1 MKRFVLT
8 IFLVIFSVSI
18 IGRTVERTA
27 SWAAQHSN
35 NDDFKHS
42 TPNRAGSRMGEGRK
56 HTPWQVHTKLLE
68 HGYMAVSFDRST
80 DPTLSE
86 SAVHHSLGG
95 AAMEQIGR
103 TLSPRAPP
111 SLL

>member
-1 MKRFVLT
+1 MKRLVLT
-8 IFLVIFSVSI
+8 IFLVIFCASI

-42 TPNRAGSRMGEGRK
+42 TPNRAGARMGEGRK
-56 HTPWQVHTKLLE
+56 HIPWQVHTKLLE

-80 DPTLSE
+80 DPPLSE
-86 SAVHHSLGG
+86 SAVHNNLG
-95 AAMEQIGR
+95 AVVTEQIGR
-103 TLSPRAPP
+103 TLSSRAPP